1 MLCKLRALELRM
13 PIRAYLD
20 RNHRFDG
27 ETLRLMG
34 IAFEMALTS
43 HPAAAPGAGDPV
55 REALAQKII
64 AVAKTGVRDPERL
77 CDAALKAVAPP
88 PGSLP
93 PDELPEAGQ
102 AAEG

>member
-1 MLCKLRALELRM
+1 M

-20 RNHRFDG
+20 RDHRFDG

-34 IAFEMALTS
+34 IAFEMALAS
-43 HPAAAPGAGDPV
+43 HPAAAPGGGDPV

-77 CDAALKAVAPP
+77 CEAAMKAVAPP
-88 PGSLP
+88 DP
-93 PDELPEAGQ
+93 PPVEPSPVKPPEAGQ

>member
-1 MLCKLRALELRM
+1 M

-34 IAFEMALTS
+34 IAFEMALVS
-43 HPAAAPGAGDPV
+43 HPAAAPGRGDPV
-55 REALAQKII
+55 RETLANKII
-64 AVAKTGVRDPERL
+64 AAAKTGVRDPERL
-77 CDAALKAVAPP
+77 CEAAMKAV
-88 PGSLP
+88 GP
-93 PDELPEAGQ
+93 PDPPTGSRPPEAGQ